1 VAAAGDVWSA
11 VCVCVVCDVVVC
23 AAVVCDAVACVA
35 VVCVDAVVEDRA
47 GAGSE
52 LDRRA
57 PRRDL
62 PRAAAVAGAGR
73 PLSGC
78 RVVRLKSV

>member
-1 VAAAGDVWSA
+1 VAAACDVWSA
-11 VCVCVVCDVVVC
+11 VCVWVVCD
-23 AAVVCDAVACVA
+23 A
-35 VVCVDAVVEDRA
+35 VVCVDAVAEDRA

-62 PRAAAVAGAGR
+62 PRVAAVAGAGAT
-73 PLSGC
+73 LSGG
-78 RVVRLKSV
+78 RVVRLTSV